1 MGITAAMPFIAVRVA
16 YSVLGA
22 FAGRTTEFGA
32 NGQIVQLH
40 PDDPL
45 QKLNPTSGSFVLF
58 IALALIVQYIAVLI
72 ICIVGVR
79 APLKKDEVSFV
90 MHLAPRIRACVQGSC
105 AEKEEQRFPSCWGVI

>member
-22 FAGRTTEFGA
+22 FAGRTTEFDA

-45 QKLNPTSGSFVLF
+45 QKLNPASGSFVLY
-58 IALALIVQYIAVLI
+58 IALALVVQYIAILI
-72 ICIVGVR
+72 ICVVGVR
-79 APLKKDEVSFV
+79 TPLKKDEVSIL
-90 MHLAPRIRACVQGSC
+90 MHMVARIRACVQDSC
-105 AEKEEQRFPSCWGVI
+105 VEKGKQRFPSCRGVT